1 MLYSIIMKT
10 ILLLLLM
17 TLSASAQQLR
27 TIHLTWDFVPETTNQ
42 WHALSQSDTFNLMPL
57 DIWPVVTNVWGTN
70 WITLQVQ
77 PGQRY
82 YALRGTNWWGYSG
95 FSEVVS
101 TPTAPRGGLGF
112 RVLRG
117 D

>member
-1 MLYSIIMKT
+1 MKYL
-10 ILLLLLM
+10 IALLLAAVSLQ
-17 TLSASAQQLR
+17 AQQLR
-27 TIHLTWDFVPETTNQ
+27 TIHLTWDWVPETTNQ
-42 WHALSQSDTFNLMPL
+42 YHALSQSDTFNLTPIEL
-57 DIWPVVTNVWGTN
+57 WPVVTNTWGTN

-77 PGQRY
+77 PGNRF
-82 YALRGTNWWGYSG
+82 YAVRGTNWWGYSD

-101 TPTAPRGGLGF
+101 TPTAPRKSMGF